1 MVEIKRG
8 RAVLR
13 QSDDRS
19 AQERLVPLRDL
30 WPLVAIPDRPDALLA
45 CAPLAPPL
53 LAMAWQ
59 AADRTP
65 AATGW
70 SLHQLV
76 RLLYR
81 DPTPEQVLA
90 LWLALAG
97 PQDLFRL
104 RRDGITVR
112 SAADLKLLRQQRRH
126 ARRRRQGRDDFLQA
140 VRMRQPWAPPGD
152 GREAQELGR
161 LHDLTCRGEGL
172 PLWPDCPD
180 DLRLALGQAR
190 CDGSPQ
196 ALRSLLVDL
205 GHWAADLPLALS
217 RSVWAGGFSPACLA
231 EAEALVRSADDQR
244 PGDGERLDLT
254 GLHSISIDDPG
265 TREIDDAVALER
277 GADGGVVIWV
287 HVADPHRLIT
297 PGSAID
303 VEARRRGTTLYL
315 SGGMQPMLPLAL
327 GAGPLSLSSGGRR
340 AAVSLGLSLDG
351 DGTLR
356 QTRLV
361 RSWIRVAYSL
371 SYADADELIE
381 LAPPEDP
388 DLACLDALL
397 RTRREWRA
405 RSGALTMEQPEGRIR
420 RGPAG
425 PELVITEPGPS
436 RSLVAEAMILAGAAA
451 ADWATT
457 AGVAMPY
464 RCQDGHGSLSP
475 EQLLALPEGP
485 VRWAQQRIGLARSR
499 LQSRPGPHRSLGLE
513 AYLQWTSPIRRYGDL
528 LAHRQWLAAS
538 GELAMPVLSADELL
552 PELEQVDRLAREAQ
566 LVAREDQRLALLQ
579 WLEAVPPS
587 GPIPAQLLRW
597 LRQDHGLGLVRIES
611 WGMDLAAEVD
621 AGAEPGAEL
630 QLVVAGVSSRH
641 DRLDLRARRR

>member
-1 MVEIKRG
+1 VVEIKRG

-19 AQERLVPLRDL
+19 GQERLVPLRDL
-30 WPLVAIPDRPDALLA
+30 WPLLVHPARPDALLA
-45 CAPLAPPL
+45 CGPLAPPL

-59 AADRTP
+59 AADRSP
-65 AATGW
+65 AGTSW

-81 DPTPEQVLA
+81 DPTPEQGLA

-104 RRDGITVR
+104 RRDGITLR

-126 ARRRRQGRDDFLQA
+126 ERRRRQGRDDFLQA
-140 VRMRQPWAPPGD
+140 VRLRQPWAPPGE

-180 DLRLALGQAR
+180 DLRIALGQAR

-217 RSVWAGGFSPACLA
+217 RSVWGGGFSPACLE
-231 EAEALVRSADDQR
+231 EAEALVRSADEER

-277 GADGGVVIWV
+277 GDDGGVVIWV

-315 SGGMQPMLPLAL
+315 SGGMQPMLPLVL

-397 RTRREWRA
+397 RSRREWRA
-405 RSGALTMEQPEGRIR
+405 RSGALTMEQSEGRIR

-451 ADWATT
+451 ADWAIA

-499 LQSRPGPHRSLGLE
+499 LQPRPGPHRSLGLG

-528 LAHRQWLAAS
+528 LAHRQWLAAR
-538 GELAMPVLSADELL
+538 GELAVPVLSADELL

-587 GPIPAQLLRW
+587 GPVPGLLLRW
-597 LRQDHGLGLVRIES
+597 LRQDHGLGLVRIED

-621 AGAEPGAEL
+621 AGAEPGDEL
-630 QLVVAGVSSRH
+630 RLVVTGVSSRH
-641 DRLDLRARRR
+641 DRLDLKARRR